1 MEGRNNTI
9 RNDLRLLF
17 VLCLMGALLGGMLLF
32 TRQKGELIVVR
43 VDGEQRS
50 AFLLSGQTRYE
61 IEGVGGKNIL
71 IIESGSAWLEDA
83 DCPDRL
89 CVRQGKISH
98 VGESIICLP
107 HRTVIEVV
115 GSQSSTPDA
124 VSGRG

>member
-32 TRQKGELIVVR
+32 TRQNGEQIVVR

-50 AFLLSGQTRYE
+50 VFSLSGQTRYE
-61 IEGVGGKNIL
+61 IEGVGGKNVL
-71 IIESGSAWLEDA
+71 IIENGSAWLEDA

-107 HRTVIEVV
+107 HKTVIEVV
-115 GSQSSTPDA
+115 GIKNSATDA